1 MLHAILLLQLAL
13 APPEAKEAEKL
24 VHASI
29 RDFDLGSFDKA
40 LDEAEQAYRLYPLPQ
55 ILYNIAQCHRAL
67 KHWEKAAFFYERYL
81 ARLPEAANRRTVQD
95 LLTEATYRA
104 KAEGLPAPKA
114 EPVPPPQPVGV
125 VAAPPGGQATGGE
138 SVPAAAVEPGVERA
152 IEPSRSH
159 AAAYVLGSAAVAS
172 LAVAIIGIVYV
183 ENFETVLGRLN
194 ATPAEKYAVWKA
206 DHATAASEEP
216 AAQNWMWIASAAGAV
231 ALGTGTAAVFTW

>member
-55 ILYNIAQCHRAL
+55 ILFNIAQCHRAL

-81 ARLPEAANRRTVQD
+81 AKFPEATNRRTVED
-95 LLTEATYRA
+95 LLTQATYRA
-104 KAEGLPAPKA
+104 KAEHLPPPKLEPATPAPA
-114 EPVPPPQPVGV
+114 V
-125 VAAPPGGQATGGE
+125 VLAAPVQATGVK
-138 SVPAAAVEPGVERA
+138 SVPAATVEPGVDA
-152 IEPSRSH
+152 SIEPSRSH

-172 LAVAIIGIVYV
+172 LAVAIIGLVYV

-194 ATPAEKYAVWKA
+194 AAPAEKYAAWWA

-216 AAQNWMWIASAAGAV
+216 AAQHWMWIAGAAGAV